1 VAVALVAVVVLSFRM
16 FWSYNCTGW
25 TVEYQMPPT
34 LPLATIGAMSRP
46 PAARDAVLDAFER
59 LLIDGGVR
67 VATLDATARAAGV
80 SKGGLLYH
88 FASRDALV
96 EGVLERFSRLVDD
109 DIAVLEQAP
118 EGAIAY
124 YVRSSVSQ
132 DSPLERAG
140 VAAARLAQAGST
152 PAVRM
157 IREVR
162 DRWLRTIRRHVP
174 DPTVALAVTLIGD
187 GLYYDSALHGVDPEI
202 GVDAP
207 HGADMDALVAFL
219 ERLAGTAADRAD

>member
-1 VAVALVAVVVLSFRM
+1 
-16 FWSYNCTGW
+16 
-25 TVEYQMPPT
+25 MPPT
-34 LPLATIGAMSRP
+34 VHLATIGAMSRP

-67 VATLDATARAAGV
+67 AATLDATARAAGV

-96 EGVLERFSRLVDD
+96 DGVLDRFSRLVDD
-109 DIAVLEQAP
+109 DIAVLERAP

-132 DSPLERAG
+132 DTPLETAG
-140 VAAARLAQAGST
+140 VAAARLAQAGSD

-157 IREVR
+157 IRDVR
-162 DRWLRTIRRHVP
+162 DRWLHAIRRHVP
-174 DPTVALAVTLIGD
+174 DPTIALAVTLIGD

-207 HGADMDALVAFL
+207 HGADMDALVALL
-219 ERLAGTAADRAD
+219 ERLAHGEAQNG